1 VLLEQSI
8 LYVEFVIYNLFI
20 GSHAET
26 VCTSLYKHLMVDKLS
41 DQLRQNQAEF
51 IGSAATVMSSLL
63 EDVGYFHSPS
73 FNCFLSILTCLKG
86 E

>member
-1 VLLEQSI
+1 MVLEQI
-8 LYVEFVIYNLFI
+8 IVYVEFVIYNFFI

-26 VCTSLYKHLMVDKLS
+26 LCSSLCKHLVVDKLT
-41 DQLRQNQAEF
+41 DQLRQEQAEF

-63 EDVGYFHSPS
+63 EDVGYFHPPS

>member
-1 VLLEQSI
+1 VVLEQI
-8 LYVEFVIYNLFI
+8 VVYVEFVINNFFI

-26 VCTSLYKHLMVDKLS
+26 LCTSLCKHLVVDKLS
-41 DQLRQNQAEF
+41 DQLRQDQAEV
-51 IGSAATVMSSLL
+51 IGLAAAVMSFLL
-63 EDVGYFHSPS
+63 EDVGYFHPPS